1 MDWWFDPDNY
11 SDTTE
16 EKAKSSDKDIDWN
29 QKRCYHDWK
38 STILIISVVYDCK
51 KCGVKKEDYDNW
63 KG

>member
-16 EKAKSSDKDIDWN
+16 EKDKSSDKDIDWN

-38 STILIISVVYDCK
+38 STTLIISVVYDCK